1 MPTLYVHRNL
11 NRNCWSVLKRGKLQA
26 HRKKLTL
33 RDVEFRVRPGGRARS
48 LREGRRNVHAFAV
61 GTMSNRVPPI
71 KPVLVRY
78 NLKSGKFLDHDG
90 HQIIG
95 AKQVRF
101 GLDGLVCA
109 FSPPYAYPE

>member
-1 MPTLYVHRNL
+1 MTAVYVHRNL

-61 GTMSNRVPPI
+61 GSMSNQVPPV
-71 KPVLVRY
+71 KPVVVHYDLR
-78 NLKSGKFLDHDG
+78 SGRFLDHNDQ
-90 HQIIG
+90 HIIG
-95 AKQVRF
+95 AEQVRF

-109 FSPPYAYPE
+109 FKPSYKR